1 VSSYRRP
8 VPTRSSREDDSATG
22 LPRLPPGRHGLSR
35 DFVIRNQ
42 RDRLAAGA
50 IAAIAERG
58 YHEASITEICAAA
71 GVSRRTFYSYFA
83 SKEQCYLETFDLIGE
98 HLREAMTEAGADV
111 EDWPQKVQARLA
123 AMLDVFAANPNLA
136 RFTLVAPL
144 RAGEDIVTRYRL
156 GLERLLKTLTEDR
169 PAGDSVRD
177 PSPAIEQALVGGMM
191 ALVTR
196 RVEHGEEELPALL
209 PDLVELFLTPY
220 LGRQAAARAAAQ
232 SG

>member
-1 VSSYRRP
+1 V
-8 VPTRSSREDDSATG
+8 V
-22 LPRLPPGRHGLSR
+22 
-35 DFVIRNQ
+35 RNQ

-50 IAAIAERG
+50 IAAIAEHG

-71 GVSRRTFYSYFA
+71 GISRRTFYSYFA

-98 HLREAMTEAGADV
+98 HLRQAMIEAAVDE
-111 EDWPQKVQARLA
+111 EDWPGKVQARLA
-123 AMLDVFAANPNLA
+123 AMLDVFAANPDLV

-144 RAGEDIVTRYRL
+144 RAGEAIVARYRL
-156 GLERLLKTLTEDR
+156 GLERLLGVLTEDR

-177 PSPAIEQALVGGMM
+177 PSPAIEQALLGGMM
-191 ALVTR
+191 ALITH
-196 RVEHGEEELPALL
+196 RVEQEEEELLALL

-220 LGRQAAARAAAQ
+220 VGRQAAALAAAQ